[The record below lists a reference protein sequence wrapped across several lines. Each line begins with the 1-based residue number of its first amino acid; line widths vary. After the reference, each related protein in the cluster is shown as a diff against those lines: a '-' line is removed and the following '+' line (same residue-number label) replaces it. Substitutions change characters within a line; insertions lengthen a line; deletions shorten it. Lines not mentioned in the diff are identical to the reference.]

1 MTPSDSQSTLIA
13 PAASPEVA
21 AAIVAALERFR
32 RATAPR
38 PAAPSEDPDPWLH
51 AAILEGVLREQEA
64 DAGDPWINT

>member
-1 MTPSDSQSTLIA
+1 MTPSDSESTLIA

-38 PAAPSEDPDPWLH
+38 AAALSEDRDPWLQ